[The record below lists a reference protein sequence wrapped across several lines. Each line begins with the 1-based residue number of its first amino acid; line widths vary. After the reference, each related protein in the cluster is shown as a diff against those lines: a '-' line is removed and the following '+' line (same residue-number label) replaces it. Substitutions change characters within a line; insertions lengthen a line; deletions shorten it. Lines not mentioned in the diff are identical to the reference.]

1 MAKWIT
7 GKKKEPWEEYIGT
20 MPSITAE
27 QAGVSTPMSE
37 YLKEAISG
45 IGAAPTFAGATLPT
59 FGGELGEQAKGVYGE
74 AMRGVAPGMFG
85 GALGTEAKTAYRE
98 AMAGVTPPMF
108 GGELGAEAQAAYG
121 EAMRGE
127 FPEEY
132 YQEAIYKPAITEW
145 REDIMPAIRESYVA
159 TGAIAGTEVGE
170 RLGKEG
176 RRLGEYLG
184 GVKAELGEK
193 AKARAFAAAGMYQTA
208 YQSVQEQTKQR
219 QLIAA
224 GNYQQAYQSGVEAA
238 KARALTAAGSYQ
250 QMQLELTKL
259 AYDEYTRR
267 NPATTEILQTAL
279 SYLNIPMMAAYQKPE
294 EKKDRWVT
302 YASRRPAPIRAPRNI

>member
-1 MAKWIT
+1 MAKWT
-7 GKKKEPWEEYIGT
+7 KKEPWEEYIGT

-27 QAGVSTPMSE
+27 QAAVSTPMSQ

-45 IGAAPTFAGATLPT
+45 IGAGPTFAGATLPT
-59 FGGELGEQAKGVYGE
+59 FGGQLAGAAKGVYAE
-74 AMRGVAPGMFG
+74 AMRGVTPGVFG
-85 GALGTEAKTAYRE
+85 GALGTEAQAAYRE
-98 AMAGVTPPMF
+98 AI
-108 GGELGAEAQAAYG
+108 
-121 EAMRGE
+121 RGE

-132 YQEAIYKPAITEW
+132 YQKAIYKPAITEW
-145 REDIMPAIRESYVA
+145 TEDIMPAIKESYVA
-159 TGAIAGTEVGE
+159 TGAITGTEVGE

-176 RRLGEYLG
+176 RRLGEYLAG
-184 GVKAELGEK
+184 TKAELAEK
-193 AKARAFAAAGMYQTA
+193 AKARALSAAGMYQTA

-224 GNYQQAYQSGVEAA
+224 GNYQQAYQSAVEAA
-238 KARALTAAGSYQ
+238 KARATTAAGSYQ

-267 NPATTEILQTAL
+267 NPAATEILQTAL

-294 EKKDRWVT
+294 PTKRKGMSAWIDRAGT
-302 YASRRPAPIRAPRNI
+302 GIKPSYMEDYTGYGPG

>member
-1 MAKWIT
+1 MKMPGWIT
-7 GKKKEPWEEYIGT
+7 KIKRPPTVKEPEEWEKIIGV
-20 MPSITAE
+20 MPSITPE
-27 QAGVSTPMSE
+27 QAAVGTPMSE
-37 YLKEAISG
+37 YLAEAISG
-45 IGAAPTFAGATLPT
+45 IGAAPTFAGAAAPAFAGPLA
-59 FGGELGEQAKGVYGE
+59 GQAKGVYAE
-74 AMRGVAPGMFG
+74 AMRGITPGAFG
-85 GALGTEAKTAYRE
+85 GALGTEAQAAYRE

-108 GGELGAEAQAAYG
+108 GGELGAEAIGAYR

-170 RLGKEG
+170 RLGKEA

-224 GNYQQAYQSGVEAA
+224 GNYQQAYRSAVEAA
-238 KARALTAAGSYQ
+238 KARALTAAGNYQ

-259 AYDEYTRR
+259 AYDDYTRR
-267 NPATTEILQTAL
+267 NPAATKILQTAL

-294 EKKDRWVT
+294 PTGGTWG
-302 YASRRPAPIRAPRNI
+302 ASIRR